1 MGIHI
6 DNYQRVI
13 LLGKEK
19 TLFDVF
25 EERAEGYHYVGTF
38 SVDGHDA
45 ARDACAAVYWEQIG
59 GA

>member
-6 DNYQRVI
+6 DNYQKVT
-13 LLGKEK
+13 LMGEAK

-25 EERAEGYHYVGTF
+25 EEWADGYHYVGTF
-38 SVDGHDA
+38 SVDGHDTT
-45 ARDACAAVYWEQIG
+45 RDACAAVYWEQIG